1 MSLVGKEFPNVTL
14 KAMDYLG
21 DDKEINVFEM
31 CKKEGKKVLLFWY
44 PKDFTYVCPT
54 ELFAFQEAVGE
65 FGKRNCLVLGASCD
79 TNEVHFAWLSTPK
92 EEGGIE
98 GVEYPIL
105 SDTFRKLAGEL
116 NITDVEDNVS
126 YRATY
131 LLDEH
136 GACFH
141 ESVNDMPIGRNVNE
155 YLRILDAKNF
165 NEKNGEVC
173 PANWEEGKRAMAESR
188 EGIINYS
195 QGK

>member
-1 MSLVGKEFPNVTL
+1 
-14 KAMDYLG
+14 MDYLG
-21 DDKEINVFEM
+21 DDKEINVLEM

-54 ELFAFQEAVGE
+54 ELFAFQETVEE
-65 FGKRNCLVLGASCD
+65 FGKRNCMVLGASCD

-105 SDTFRKLAGEL
+105 SDTWRKLAGEL

-131 LLDEH
+131 LLDEQ
-136 GACFH
+136 GVCFH

-155 YLRILDAKNF
+155 YLRILDAKIF

-188 EGIINYS
+188 EGVINYS